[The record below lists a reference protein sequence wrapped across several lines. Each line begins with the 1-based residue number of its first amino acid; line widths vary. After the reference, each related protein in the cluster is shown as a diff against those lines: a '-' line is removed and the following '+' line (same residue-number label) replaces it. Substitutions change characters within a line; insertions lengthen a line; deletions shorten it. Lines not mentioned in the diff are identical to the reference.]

1 MVHEMRILFGYL
13 LLVFKHGGKSHSFFN
28 FRKKISNDNYK
39 LVKILFKK
47 IYFNAILKNELV

>member
-28 FRKKISNDNYK
+28 FRKKISNDNYE

-47 IYFNAILKNELV
+47 KNAILKNELV